1 MSALK
6 ALWRP
11 IDELKD
17 GLDGFAIL
25 TDARLALGHVTLA
38 EYDPPTGAFTEKAV
52 REGFVWRTP
61 EGLFDKAAFTHFIPV
76 TDEDLPEMGEGA

>member
-1 MSALK
+1 MSALR

-25 TDARLALGHVTLA
+25 TDARLALGRVTLA
-38 EYDPPTGAFTEKAV
+38 EYDPPTGFGTKRAV
-52 REGFVWRTP
+52 RKGFVWRTP
-61 EGLFDKAAFTHFIPV
+61 EGLFNKSAFTHFIPV
-76 TDEDLPEMGEGA
+76 TDEDLPETGDII

>member
-11 IDELKD
+11 IDELED

-25 TDARLALGHVTLA
+25 TDARLALGYVTLA
-38 EYDPPTGAFTEKAV
+38 EYDPPTGPGTEKAV
-52 REGFVWRTP
+52 RTGFVWRTP
-61 EGLFDKAAFTHFIPV
+61 EGLFNKRAFTHFIAI
-76 TDEDLPEMGEGA
+76 TDDDLPEMGDTE